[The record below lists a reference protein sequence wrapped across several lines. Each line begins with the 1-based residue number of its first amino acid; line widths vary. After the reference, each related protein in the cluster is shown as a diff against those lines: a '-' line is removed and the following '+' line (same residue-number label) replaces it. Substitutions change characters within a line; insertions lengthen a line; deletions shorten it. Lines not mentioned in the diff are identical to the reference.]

1 MNQTDVNDVINS
13 SAVSQ
18 TQPLASD
25 SSSDIKTLS
34 RVVRVFNGIII
45 PILFTIGLGANLV
58 VLHVLRRKGILLK
71 NTTVVLANVMITDLI
86 SVLVILP
93 HDFAFFV
100 LEVTLPRANEV
111 LKIRFAI
118 TNALIFLNCSLTMAL
133 TIERTKTATFLGQIK
148 GDRLS
153 QALTLSLAAI
163 WLSSLGEA
171 AFRYHAFSNN
181 VQLPWTFSGQAVSA
195 ISGGPSAE
203 VIIVMVLVLAAALV
217 ILVSLYLMSFFR
229 RLNEDS
235 EQTFQGFFKRKRRCK
250 IHKQI
255 TVACLATLA
264 TLAVSYVPLITAILI
279 WRSLGRQ
286 SSNPNVVAH
295 VLCSVALVINPI
307 IAIAMSGRVQRA
319 FMSVLRVV

>member
-34 RVVRVFNGIII
+34 RVVRVFNGIIV

-58 VLHVLRRKGILLK
+58 VLHVLGRKGILLK

-171 AFRYHAFSNN
+171 AFTYHAFSNN
-181 VQLPWTFSGQAVSA
+181 VQLPWTFSVKQQAQ
-195 ISGGPSAE
+195 
-203 VIIVMVLVLAAALV
+203 
-217 ILVSLYLMSFFR
+217 SL
-229 RLNEDS
+229 
-235 EQTFQGFFKRKRRCK
+235 
-250 IHKQI
+250 
-255 TVACLATLA
+255 
-264 TLAVSYVPLITAILI
+264 
-279 WRSLGRQ
+279 
-286 SSNPNVVAH
+286 
-295 VLCSVALVINPI
+295 VALQLK
-307 IAIAMSGRVQRA
+307 SLQ
-319 FMSVLRVV
+319 

>member
-1 MNQTDVNDVINS
+1 MDQTDVNDFINS

-34 RVVRVFNGIII
+34 RVVRVFNGIIV

-58 VLHVLRRKGILLK
+58 VLHVLGRKGILLK

-171 AFRYHAFSNN
+171 AFTYHAFSNN
-181 VQLPWTFSGQAVSA
+181 VQLPWTFSVKQQAQ
-195 ISGGPSAE
+195 
-203 VIIVMVLVLAAALV
+203 
-217 ILVSLYLMSFFR
+217 SL
-229 RLNEDS
+229 
-235 EQTFQGFFKRKRRCK
+235 
-250 IHKQI
+250 
-255 TVACLATLA
+255 
-264 TLAVSYVPLITAILI
+264 
-279 WRSLGRQ
+279 
-286 SSNPNVVAH
+286 
-295 VLCSVALVINPI
+295 VALQLK
-307 IAIAMSGRVQRA
+307 SLQ
-319 FMSVLRVV
+319 